1 MNIILPG
8 HLIAKYKALAT
19 YRFIITSQNAGKGQV
34 ILEAAHQVAQSA
46 FEPGDQA
53 TAVFLK
59 IQCSGLVC
67 TRIFFNG
74 YGTIRRISASDADAS
89 MHVDI
94 IRIRRSRR
102 SAGPG
107 CGPSGSKPRLLTM
120 KNIGFIPQREPSSS
134 TARPRRRA
142 IYGYNPTCYLKLTGG
157 NASGVRVYKF

>member
-19 YRFIITSQNAGKGQV
+19 YRFLITSQNSGKGQV
-34 ILEAAHQVAQSA
+34 ILKAAHQAAQSA

-53 TAVFLK
+53 TAGFFETPMLGG
-59 IQCSGLVC
+59 GLHSYF
-67 TRIFFNG
+67 FFNG
-74 YGTIRRISASDADAS
+74 HRMIRRISASDADAS

-94 IRIRRSRR
+94 IRTRRSRR

-107 CGPSGSKPRLLTM
+107 CESSGSKPRLLTM

-134 TARPRRRA
+134 AARPRRRA
-142 IYGYNPTCYLKLTGG
+142 QSMAIIQHVTL
-157 NASGVRVYKF
+157 S